1 MRVTVG
7 AEHHTRCVI
16 PRHGESCH
24 VARTEILNGVM
35 QTIGVIS
42 IVEVLHHDLPV
53 PGKIFQR
60 ECSGA
65 HRIFEFVV
73 CKQRFVTR
81 HGRTKR
87 CGIKIEVDHNEALPQ
102 FNFQIGHTPLL
113 LVEVFGLFHCW
124 STKQT
129 SIEAIYPLVI
139 RAGEGSTITRI
150 FFDLHSAVLTN

>member
-1 MRVTVG
+1 MRIAVG
-7 AEHHTRCVI
+7 TKHHSRCVI
-16 PRHGESCH
+16 PRHWKSRH
-24 VARTEILNGVM
+24 IARTEVLNGVV

-53 PGKIFQR
+53 PGKVFQC

-65 HRIFEFVV
+65 HRVFEFVI
-73 CKQRFVTR
+73 CEQRFVAR

-87 CGIKIEVDHNEALPQ
+87 CSIKIEVDHDKAQPQ

-113 LVEVFGLFHCW
+113 LVEVFGLFHCRSAKQ
-124 STKQT
+124 STIK
-129 SIEAIYPLVI
+129 AVHPLVI
-139 RAGEGSTITRI
+139 RTRKGSTITRI